1 MKSWSLLS
9 AFLLSSAISF
19 AHANGA
25 YINPSNDAIIPMQKV
40 ESIWPAITG
49 VQMLIQWKI
58 YLLLLNPAESYLFP
72 NSLNTNI
79 WNTQKKVMIVL
90 QKMIFSGNLPPWSTA
105 EIKSYWTTSA
115 VDIWEW
121 KVWFLTASHVLE
133 SQITPNDVCITNR
146 IIGDYI
152 PTKGFPILNIPSKD
166 INGNMSYTQFPIY
179 SKWNFLMA
187 QIPSVLRYR
196 NMWQWIEWRFD
207 MLVWWASGAPVIIE
221 NPEKKW
227 DYGIISI
234 FPWWVSNE
242 KGTINI
248 AKMPR
253 NEVLQSVKNSA
264 LQEDKKWWYYSV
276 CK

>member
-58 YLLLLNPAESYLFP
+58 YLLLLSPADANLFP
-72 NSLNTNI
+72 DSLATNTGNI
-79 WNTQKKVMIVL
+79 QEKVKVAL
-90 QKMIFSGNLPPWSTA
+90 KNKFSSKWVSSA
-105 EIKSYWTTSA
+105 QIKSYWTTTA

-166 INGNMSYTQFPIY
+166 INGDMSYTQFPIY
-179 SKWNFLMA
+179 NKWNFLMV

-221 NPEKKW
+221 NSEKKW

-234 FPWWVSNE
+234 FPWWVSDE
-242 KGTINI
+242 KGVINI

-253 NEVLQSVKNSA
+253 NEVLQAVKNSA